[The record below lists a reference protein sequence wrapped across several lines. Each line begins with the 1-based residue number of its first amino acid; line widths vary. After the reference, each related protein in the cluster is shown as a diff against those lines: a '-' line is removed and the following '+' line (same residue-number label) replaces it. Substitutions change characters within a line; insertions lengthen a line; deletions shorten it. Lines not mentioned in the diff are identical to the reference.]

1 MKSWLSINSLSMS
14 SSDSGTSLLEAH
26 RAGGVNTIW
35 DETMNAFCQ
44 INETEMDSSGEGKP
58 ATPTSTY
65 LEKIKADSPKV
76 HEHIQKLSVR
86 DEGFLVMQIAPHLIR
101 WSRFANRHSSSM
113 VGEEFGKL
121 RESIRARGGN
131 SQAVVVRPVRDLT
144 SEDLSDGIGKAIYEI
159 VSGHRR
165 HQACRELGLP
175 VKAMIVSGIS
185 DRELVLS
192 MYDENDARASITAFE
207 AGTMY
212 SSWLKEKLF
221 SSQGKLAAAI
231 RKQKSDV
238 SRALFLAR
246 LPAVVCQAFESPVV
260 LQYKDADE
268 LGKIL
273 SGNREVVLHA
283 AKDLASLAK
292 KKKRAE
298 VIRLLKVASVG
309 ESVGSTN
316 GAHKT
321 KLVCEKGSVGSVFW
335 DAEGMGRVTL
345 EHALDAEG
353 QKVFEELLSNLV
365 KKVFDVALIEQP
377 TALAE
382 SVHESAC

>member
-1 MKSWLSINSLSMS
+1 MK
-14 SSDSGTSLLEAH
+14 
-26 RAGGVNTIW
+26 
-35 DETMNAFCQ
+35 TM
-44 INETEMDSSGEGKP
+44 
-58 ATPTSTY
+58 
-65 LEKIKADSPKV
+65 L
-76 HEHIQKLSVR
+76 
-86 DEGFLVMQIAPHLIR
+86 
-101 WSRFANRHSSSM
+101 
-113 VGEEFGKL
+113 
-121 RESIRARGGN
+121 
-131 SQAVVVRPVRDLT
+131 
-144 SEDLSDGIGKAIYEI
+144 
-159 VSGHRR
+159 
-165 HQACRELGLP
+165 
-175 VKAMIVSGIS
+175 
-185 DRELVLS
+185 
-192 MYDENDARASITAFE
+192 RASITAFE

-273 SGNREVVLHA
+273 SVNREVVLHA

-382 SVHESAC
+382 SVHESTC